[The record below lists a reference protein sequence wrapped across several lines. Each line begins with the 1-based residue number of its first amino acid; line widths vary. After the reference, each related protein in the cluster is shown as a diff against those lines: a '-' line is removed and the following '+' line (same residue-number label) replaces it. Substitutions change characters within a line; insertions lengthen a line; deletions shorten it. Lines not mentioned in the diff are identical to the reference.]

1 MDRACDADDNRAYNI
16 NVIYNVI
23 KRMTHTGIKRKTHTV
38 VELMTRTVIERIA
51 YTVIKCMMVR
61 KISQL
66 GKTAQRLYRIPA
78 KPRV

>member
-38 VELMTRTVIERIA
+38 IELMTHRSYSV
-51 YTVIKCMMVR
+51 
-61 KISQL
+61 
-66 GKTAQRLYRIPA
+66 
-78 KPRV
+78 